1 MIPCAS
7 LTYGQLVADRTAIAR
22 FGFANEA
29 GAAQHG
35 MVRTGVTLHPVRR
48 IFPTPSLCLRSGRLV
63 RPHLSSK
70 DQRCAADLTGAER
83 ADCGICFSSRAT
95 ALESQAKKPVNGG
108 SSTCV
113 NIRFSSRF
121 SPCPSFRVA
130 TRPKGSALLAVRPL
144 VRSSRMRPT
153 TTLSRAQRSVRLLAP
168 IATTWASASNTLNI
182 GLAAGQD
189 PGGLGY
195 AYLNAIGDSVPGGIF
210 VSINRTSNHEER
222 GGRYPHPRG
231 RD

>member
-1 MIPCAS
+1 MIPRVS

-29 GAAQHG
+29 GAAQHVA
-35 MVRTGVTLHPVRR
+35 VRTGVTLHTVRR
-48 IFPTPSLCLRSGRLV
+48 IFPTPSLCLRSGRQV
-63 RPHLSSK
+63 RPHLSSN
-70 DQRCAADLTGAER
+70 DQRCAADLTGAGR
-83 ADCGICFSSRAT
+83 AVCGIRFSSRVT
-95 ALESQAKKPVNGG
+95 ALDSWAKKPVNGG
-108 SSTCV
+108 SSTGA

-121 SPCPSFRVA
+121 SPCPSSRA
-130 TRPKGSALLAVRPL
+130 AMQPKGSAPLAVRPL

-153 TTLSRAQRSVRLLAP
+153 TTLSRVRRSVLWLAP
-168 IATTWASASNTLNI
+168 IATTWASASNSLNI
-182 GLAAGQD
+182 RLAAGQV
-189 PGGLGY
+189 PAQLGH
-195 AYLNAIGDSVPGGIF
+195 AHLNAIGDSVPGGIF